1 MSLQRIRTVVRKEL
15 RDFRRN
21 RFLIGTMSFM
31 PVVFLISPMI
41 TLLRIP
47 ASAPASL
54 VNRSVGVTSLLLFVV
69 PAVIPPIMAA
79 YSVIGERD
87 QGTLEPFLTTPIRP
101 DELLLAKALAVFIP
115 SVTVAY
121 GIYFVFAFSIRF
133 GAAHVVSAAVWHTPQ
148 MLAQLAF
155 TPLIATW
162 AIWVGIAMSVRARD
176 VRVAQQLATLASL
189 PALGITTLITFRVM
203 TPSVR
208 LAVGL
213 ALALLVIDIVAWRIV
228 SQLFD
233 RERLVTGHGRVKL
246 ALRLVAAGVQRDESA
261 RGVRSTRRRPR

>member
-1 MSLQRIRTVVRKEL
+1 MSTERIGAVVRKEL

-21 RFLIGTMSFM
+21 RFLVATMAILPF
-31 PVVFLISPMI
+31 VFLISPMI

-54 VNRSVGVTSLLLFVV
+54 VDRSVGVTSLLLFVV

-101 DELLLAKALAVFIP
+101 DELLLAKAFAVFVP
-115 SVTVAY
+115 SVLVAY
-121 GIYFVFAFSIRF
+121 GIYFAFAIAVRF
-133 GAAHVVSAAVWHTPQ
+133 GATHAVGAAVWHTPQ
-148 MLAQLAF
+148 MLAQLVF

-176 VRVAQQLATLASL
+176 VRVAKQLATLASL
-189 PALGITTLITFRVM
+189 PALGITTLITFRVI
-203 TPSVR
+203 TPSVQ
-208 LAVGL
+208 LAVALAAALL
-213 ALALLVIDIVAWRIV
+213 ALDIRAWRFV
-228 SQLFD
+228 SKLFD
-233 RERLVTGHGRVKL
+233 RERLITG
-246 ALRLVAAGVQRDESA
+246 
-261 RGVRSTRRRPR
+261 TRAQPS

>member
-1 MSLQRIRTVVRKEL
+1 MSTERIGAVVRKEL

-21 RFLIGTMSFM
+21 RFLVVTMSVLPF
-31 PVVFLISPMI
+31 VFLISPMI
-41 TLLRIP
+41 TLFRIP

-54 VNRSVGVTSLLLFVV
+54 VDRSVGVTSLLLFVV

-87 QGTLEPFLTTPIRP
+87 QGTLEPFLTTPIRRE
-101 DELLLAKALAVFIP
+101 ELVLAKALAVFLP

-121 GIYFVFAFSIRF
+121 GIYFVFALAVRF
-133 GAAHVVSAAVWHTPQ
+133 GAEHAVSADVWHAPQ

-189 PALGITTLITFRVM
+189 PALGITTLITFRVI
-203 TPSVR
+203 TPSVA
-208 LAVGL
+208 LAVVL
-213 ALALLVIDIVAWRIV
+213 ALALLAIDIAAWRFV
-228 SQLFD
+228 SKLFD
-233 RERLVTGHGRVKL
+233 RERLITG
-246 ALRLVAAGVQRDESA
+246 
-261 RGVRSTRRRPR
+261 TRAQPS

>member
-1 MSLQRIRTVVRKEL
+1 VRKEL

-21 RFLIGTMSFM
+21 RFLIGTMSVM
-31 PVVFLISPMI
+31 PLVFLVSPLL

-47 ASAPASL
+47 ASAPASV

-87 QGTLEPFLTTPIRP
+87 QGTLEPFLTTPIRRE
-101 DELLLAKALAVFIP
+101 ELLLAKALAVFVP
-115 SVTVAY
+115 SAIVAY
-121 GIYFVFAFSIRF
+121 AVYFVFALSVRF
-133 GAAHVVSAAVWHTPQ
+133 GAAHVVGAAVWRAPQ

-155 TPLIATW
+155 TPLIAVW

-189 PALGITTLITFRVM
+189 PALGITTLITFRVIA
-203 TPSVR
+203 PSVT
-208 LAVGL
+208 LAVEL
-213 ALALLVIDIVAWRIV
+213 ALGLLACDVAAWRLV

-233 RERLVTGHGRVKL
+233 RERLVTGTRF
-246 ALRLVAAGVQRDESA
+246 RSA
-261 RGVRSTRRRPR
+261 RARA

>member
-1 MSLQRIRTVVRKEL
+1 MSLERIRAVVRKEL

-21 RFLIGTMSFM
+21 RFLVATMAVL
-31 PVVFLISPMI
+31 PLIFLISPTL

-47 ASAPASL
+47 SDSQASVVAHAVRAS
-54 VNRSVGVTSLLLFVV
+54 SLLLFVV

-87 QGTLEPFLTTPIRP
+87 QGTLEPFLTTPIQSA
-101 DELLLAKALAVFIP
+101 ELLLAKATAVFLP
-115 SVTVAY
+115 SVLVAY
-121 GIYFVFAFSIRF
+121 GIYFAFALVIRF
-133 GAAHVVSAAVWHTPQ
+133 GAAPAVSAAVWHAPQ
-148 MLAQLAF
+148 MLAQLVF

-189 PALGITTLITFRVM
+189 PTIGVTTLLTLRVI
-203 TPSVR
+203 TPSVKLAVA

-213 ALALLVIDIVAWRIV
+213 LVIDFRAWRFV
-228 SQLFD
+228 AKLFD
-233 RERLVTGHGRVKL
+233 RERLITG
-246 ALRLVAAGVQRDESA
+246 
-261 RGVRSTRRRPR
+261 RPAQPS

>member
-1 MSLQRIRTVVRKEL
+1 MSTERIGAVVRKEL

-21 RFLIGTMSFM
+21 RFLVGTMSVL

-41 TLLRIP
+41 TLFRIP

-54 VNRSVGVTSLLLFVV
+54 VDRSVGVTSLLLFVV

-87 QGTLEPFLTTPIRP
+87 QGTLEPFLTTPIRRE
-101 DELLLAKALAVFIP
+101 ELVLAKAFIP

-121 GIYFVFAFSIRF
+121 GIYLAFALAVRF
-133 GAAHVVSAAVWHTPQ
+133 GAVHAVSAAVWHAPQ
-148 MLAQLAF
+148 MVAQLVF

-189 PALGITTLITFRVM
+189 PALGITTLITFRVI
-203 TPSVR
+203 TPSVTV
-208 LAVGL
+208 AVVLGL
-213 ALALLVIDIVAWRIV
+213 ALLAVDLAAWRFV
-228 SQLFD
+228 SKLFD
-233 RERLVTGHGRVKL
+233 RERLITG
-246 ALRLVAAGVQRDESA
+246 
-261 RGVRSTRRRPR
+261 TRAQPS